1 MSGLLFSN
9 QVDQYNQE
17 GYLLV
22 SGLIPN
28 SISVKAEQEMWHCSG
43 VDADKPET
51 WSNGTIVEN
60 YFNDDIVA
68 CYTDEFITVAA
79 QLAGDD
85 PATYSKP
92 EEAHSLNVFP
102 STGDWSWPS
111 PHIDHSIKKDG
122 YKTFPRAFR
131 IAAMTYLSDVE
142 EHGGGTIVWPRS
154 HHYIWALAKSNPTCY
169 EYMWVLGNDIHQ
181 VDLGTPM
188 ELTPNRG
195 DVLFYHFLCAHSGS
209 KNVNSQPRFAL
220 NTKW

>member
-1 MSGLLFSN
+1 MSNLLSSN
-9 QVDQYNQE
+9 QVDQYNRE
-17 GYLLV
+17 GYLLM

-28 SISVKAEQEMWHCSG
+28 SISVKAEQEIWRCSN
-43 VDADKPET
+43 VKADEPET
-51 WSNGTIVEN
+51 WTNGTIAAN
-60 YFNDDIVA
+60 YLNDDIVA
-68 CYTDEFITVAA
+68 CYTDELITVAA
-79 QLAGDD
+79 LLAGDD
-85 PATYSKP
+85 PTTYSKP
-92 EEAHSLNVFP
+92 EEAYSLNVFP
-102 STGDWSWPS
+102 SMGEWSWS
-111 PHIDHSIKKDG
+111 RPHIDHSIKTDG

-154 HHYIWALAKSNPTCY
+154 HHRIWSLAKSNPTYY
-169 EYMWVLGNDIHQ
+169 EYMWVLGNDIERAG
-181 VDLGTPM
+181 LGTPM